1 MANAAF
7 FLGLLVGLPE
17 ELGDVTK
24 LMPFDL
30 VKSNFFNVARYGI
43 CSQITWLDGKSWRAG
58 RLIREQLLPV
68 AYEGLRHAGID
79 EVDIERLLR
88 IIDER
93 VQAENT
99 GAAWMIQSLAAMDPR
114 AKANVRMRT
123 LTAAMIK
130 NQKQDIP
137 VHEWKLADIPRGSE
151 WIDNYKTVEPFMTT
165 DLFTVHPEDVVDL
178 AASLMHWRH
187 IRHVPVEDDE
197 GRLIG
202 ILSHRDLLRLVVRGE
217 LNNSKELA
225 IRDVMKTELI
235 TISPETPTLEALR
248 LMRENNIGCLP
259 VVRNERLL
267 GLVTAYDFLTVSAKL
282 LEEKLRE
289 TIAAEESRK
298 SSPRNLSKVQG
309 GSQK

>member
-1 MANAAF
+1 
-7 FLGLLVGLPE
+7 
-17 ELGDVTK
+17 
-24 LMPFDL
+24 
-30 VKSNFFNVARYGI
+30 
-43 CSQITWLDGKSWRAG
+43 
-58 RLIREQLLPV
+58 
-68 AYEGLRHAGID
+68 
-79 EVDIERLLR
+79 
-88 IIDER
+88 
-93 VQAENT
+93 
-99 GAAWMIQSLAAMDPR
+99 
-114 AKANVRMRT
+114 
-123 LTAAMIK
+123 
-130 NQKQDIP
+130 
-137 VHEWKLADIPRGSE
+137 
-151 WIDNYKTVEPFMTT
+151 MTT